1 MSDIITSSGRSINT
15 VTAEIVAISNQAAQ
29 MAYMSMIEI
38 GKRLVEAKDLVAHG
52 EWGSWL
58 KNEVHFSQR
67 TANNFMQ
74 IYERSQNGSN
84 SQTFANLGYS
94 QIVKLLALPDGEL
107 EEFTEAH
114 DVQNMSVRQL
124 DQAIKERDEA
134 RKKQSEAEAALAS
147 AQAAARDS
155 EQRLLDL
162 QQKVSAAKSSE
173 DAWQKEI
180 DKLNAKLNKATADAD
195 KAKKQLKEL
204 KANPKISDEMK
215 EQLIQEAT
223 LKAAEQA
230 RAEVIA
236 QLADAKAAAT
246 QAAIEKEQA
255 EKAAAS
261 AQEEAANLRKSA
273 QMSNPDVMA
282 FALMGKQIAEDIN
295 RLSGYRMKIV
305 TANPDMEAKTRAAM
319 LDLADRLRKAAEG
332 KQNVS

>member
-74 IYERSQNGSN
+74 IYERSLVGAN

-107 EEFTEAH
+107 EEFAESH

-134 RKKQSEAEAALAS
+134 RKKQSEAEAERDS
-147 AQAAARDS
+147 AQSSARDM

-162 QQKVSAAKSSE
+162 QQKASAAKSSE
-173 DAWQKEI
+173 DAWQKE
-180 DKLNAKLNKATADAD
+180 
-195 KAKKQLKEL
+195 QLT
-204 KANPKISDEMK
+204 
-215 EQLIQEAT
+215 QEAA

-246 QAAIEKEQA
+246 QAAMEKEQA
-255 EKAAAS
+255 EKAAAA

-295 RLSGYRMKIV
+295 RLSGYRMKIIS
-305 TANPDMEAKTRAAM
+305 ANPDMDSKTKAAM
-319 LDLADRLRKAAEG
+319 LDLAERLRKAAEG
-332 KQNVS
+332 KQNAS